1 MNTSQDSYQYL
12 EVQGERS
19 DSHRSTECLL
29 LEGPVPSLDGSNP
42 DQVLVQIQYSS
53 INYKDALAV
62 DGHPGVARNL
72 PLVPGI
78 DAVGRI
84 IASQHPHWCE
94 GDRVIIN
101 TDQFGTATD
110 GGWRQIALVPVD
122 WLVRCPDDMS
132 NYEVAC
138 LGTAGIT
145 AAWCVKALADHGTLE
160 SDRPLIVT
168 GATGGVGSIAIEI
181 LGSHLKRNVVAV
193 TGKTEATTWLS
204 ERGASEVISREEFVD
219 RSSRP
224 LLSVRWGGGI
234 DTVGSS
240 TLSTVLRS
248 VTEGGCIA
256 ACGLAGGPELDI
268 TVYPFILR
276 GVILYGID
284 CTRYSQQEKA
294 AMWSKLG
301 RDWLP
306 TRSIQDTR
314 TVTLTEAPAIARSL
328 LAGTNTGRI
337 VVDLQNKAK
346 PIQ

>member
-1 MNTSQDSYQYL
+1 M
-12 EVQGERS
+12 
-19 DSHRSTECLL
+19 
-29 LEGPVPSLDGSNP
+29 
-42 DQVLVQIQYSS
+42 
-53 INYKDALAV
+53 
-62 DGHPGVARNL
+62 
-72 PLVPGI
+72 
-78 DAVGRI
+78 
-84 IASQHPHWCE
+84 
-94 GDRVIIN
+94 
-101 TDQFGTATD
+101 
-110 GGWRQIALVPVD
+110 
-122 WLVRCPDDMS
+122 
-132 NYEVAC
+132 
-138 LGTAGIT
+138 
-145 AAWCVKALADHGTLE
+145 
-160 SDRPLIVT
+160 
-168 GATGGVGSIAIEI
+168 
-181 LGSHLKRNVVAV
+181 
-193 TGKTEATTWLS
+193 
-204 ERGASEVISREEFVD
+204 
-219 RSSRP
+219 
-224 LLSVRWGGGI
+224 LSVRWGGGI